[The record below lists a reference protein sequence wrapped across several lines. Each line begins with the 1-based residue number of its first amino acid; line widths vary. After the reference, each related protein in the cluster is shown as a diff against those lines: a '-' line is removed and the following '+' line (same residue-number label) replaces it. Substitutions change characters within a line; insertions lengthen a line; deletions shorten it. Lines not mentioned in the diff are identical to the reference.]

1 MNYKN
6 CFWIMALTA
15 MFAYAHAEHQ
25 ESYAY
30 FGPAICSLTSDVP
43 QLMAMAHDK
52 GLSVPRLA
60 ALQELIAQGY
70 TTAPTVIVKA
80 ALEEAALCIM
90 CCKDTQPCDE
100 LVRIADA
107 LEIYDHALQSGAAEV
122 DITDS
127 ESLPVK
133 GTKKFD
139 NAIIRQQLSSGRLY
153 VGGDTI
159 INHNL
164 TVNNDEIINGNLIVE
179 GSTIFSGTV
188 IFNGAVAGNTN
199 LGTCTSTNNI
209 AGTTNINTNCAAAT
223 NVGTGTGRVTI
234 GNATGNIFFPTNLTG
249 SAFGDEFLVINPA
262 NGQVRL
268 DVGGDLPGAI
278 VNGGQPGPLTI
289 GTTNATGL
297 SLVTSGS
304 NTSRLAISQTGGV
317 NIAMPSNTAEVGL
330 TITGTTAG
338 ALRLIGNPATI
349 SGDNA
354 LFIDPVTHVVKEGPA
369 AGGVQ
374 ITNYKASVLSAGDQ
388 TILGGGPGNILTLA
402 FTNELYDPNNN
413 FSTDTYTVPT
423 NGVYLLDLSLI
434 LTKTPTAAGGT
445 MEYNVSIYIDG
456 VAAANNT
463 NLNNMLYLSGSTST
477 YEMSRQ
483 LSLNAG
489 QLVTVV
495 VQNNMTDDLVIQT
508 NSEFSVHIL
517 SANP

>member
-1 MNYKN
+1 
-6 CFWIMALTA
+6 MALTA
-15 MFAYAHAEHQ
+15 LFAYAHAASE

-70 TTAPTVIVKA
+70 TTAPAVMVRA
-80 ALEEAALCIM
+80 ALDEAALCIM

-107 LEIYDHALQSGAAEV
+107 LEIYDHALQSGAADV
-122 DITDS
+122 DIDS
-127 ESLPVK
+127 ADAESLPVK

-139 NAIIRQQLSSGRLY
+139 NAIIRQQLSSGKLY

-249 SAFGDEFLVINPA
+249 SAFGDEFLVINPV

-289 GTTNATGL
+289 GTTNTTGL

-304 NTSRLAISQTGGV
+304 NTSRLSISQTGGV

-338 ALRLIGNPATI
+338 ALRLIGNPATV
-349 SGDNA
+349 SGDNG

-369 AGGVQ
+369 GGVQ
-374 ITNYKASVLSAGDQ
+374 ITNYKASALSVGDQ
-388 TILGGGPGNILTLA
+388 TVPFGAGTLTVA

-413 FSTDTYTVPT
+413 FSTDTYTAPVD
-423 NGVYLLDLSLI
+423 GIYLLDLSLI
-434 LTKTPTAAGGT
+434 LTKTNTEAR
-445 MEYNVSIYIDG
+445 YNVSIQINGVADANNVNQVYVPWIDG
-456 VAAANNT
+456 AVNT
-463 NLNNMLYLSGSTST
+463 YAVT
-477 YEMSRQ
+477 RQ
-483 LSLNAG
+483 LNLTAG
-489 QLVTVV
+489 DLVTIFVE
-495 VQNNMTDDLVIQT
+495 NDTNENLVIQA
-508 NSEFSVHIL
+508 NSEFSIHIL